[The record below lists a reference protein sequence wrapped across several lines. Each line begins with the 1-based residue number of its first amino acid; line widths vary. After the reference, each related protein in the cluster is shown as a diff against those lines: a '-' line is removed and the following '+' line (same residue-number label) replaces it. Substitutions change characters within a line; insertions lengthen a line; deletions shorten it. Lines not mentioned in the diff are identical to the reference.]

1 MSDHN
6 NASSQGAGASP
17 TIVHFARQP
26 IYDRDLNVYGY
37 ELLFRESEH
46 NAAILEGDREAGKV
60 ASARVLLNAIMDLD
74 LEQIA
79 ESRPAFLNL
88 SREFLLDDSG
98 LLLAGDKTGIE
109 VPCATC
115 NDDEVTRTLKILS
128 LQGFTIVLDDFS
140 WQPGIERLLEQARLV
155 KIDIHKTGE
164 DELPGLL
171 EQLRD
176 WPVQRVALKVE
187 TREEFDRC
195 QQLGFDYFQGFFL
208 CKPRV
213 VRAHRLPDSKI
224 NTLRLIGALQNPD
237 VTPEELEAIIRNDL
251 ALHYRLLRTVN
262 STYYGLSVE
271 VKSIAHAIV
280 YLGIATIKRWAHLQ
294 LVAGTDDKPSEVLR
308 LALVRA
314 RMCEQLM
321 PNLTRETRDTA
332 FTTGLFSL
340 LDGALDTSMELILA
354 HLPLDQ
360 DIVRALVDYEGPY
373 GRLLRTVVCYE
384 NGEWE
389 QLAQEE
395 FFSLDSITACYLEAL
410 QWARAQFAAL
420 GA

>member
-1 MSDHN
+1 MPEQN
-6 NASSQGAGASP
+6 KSSTPAGGSQSNL
-17 TIVHFARQP
+17 VHFARQP
-26 IYDRDLNVYGY
+26 IYDRDLTVHAY
-37 ELLFRESEH
+37 ELLFRESEE
-46 NAAILEGDREAGKV
+46 NAITLTADREAVKV

-74 LEQIA
+74 MEQIA
-79 ESRPAFLNL
+79 ENRPAFLNL

-98 LLLAGDKTGIE
+98 LLVGGLNVGIE
-109 VPCATC
+109 APCSTC
-115 NDDEVTRTLKILS
+115 NDDEVARALKILS
-128 LQGFTIVLDDFS
+128 MQGFTIILDDFS
-140 WQPGIERLLEQARLV
+140 WEPGIEQLLEQAQLV
-155 KIDIHKTGE
+155 KIDIQRIGE
-164 DELPGLL
+164 EELPELVQ
-171 EQLRD
+171 QLGD
-176 WPVQRVALKVE
+176 WPVELVALKVE
-187 TREEFDRC
+187 TRDEFDRC
-195 QQLGFDYFQGFFL
+195 KQLGFNYFQGFFL
-208 CKPRV
+208 CKPRMV
-213 VRAHRLPDSKI
+213 SAHRLPDSKI

-280 YLGIATIKRWAHLQ
+280 YLGIATIRRWAHLQ

-360 DIVRALVDYEGPY
+360 DIVRALVNYEGPY

-384 NGEWE
+384 SGEWE
-389 QLAQEE
+389 QLAREE

>member
-1 MSDHN
+1 
-6 NASSQGAGASP
+6 
-17 TIVHFARQP
+17 
-26 IYDRDLNVYGY
+26 
-37 ELLFRESEH
+37 
-46 NAAILEGDREAGKV
+46 
-60 ASARVLLNAIMDLD
+60 
-74 LEQIA
+74 
-79 ESRPAFLNL
+79 
-88 SREFLLDDSG
+88 
-98 LLLAGDKTGIE
+98 
-109 VPCATC
+109 
-115 NDDEVTRTLKILS
+115 
-128 LQGFTIVLDDFS
+128 
-140 WQPGIERLLEQARLV
+140 
-155 KIDIHKTGE
+155 
-164 DELPGLL
+164 
-171 EQLRD
+171 
-176 WPVQRVALKVE
+176 
-187 TREEFDRC
+187 
-195 QQLGFDYFQGFFL
+195 
-208 CKPRV
+208 
-213 VRAHRLPDSKI
+213 
-224 NTLRLIGALQNPD
+224 
-237 VTPEELEAIIRNDL
+237 DL